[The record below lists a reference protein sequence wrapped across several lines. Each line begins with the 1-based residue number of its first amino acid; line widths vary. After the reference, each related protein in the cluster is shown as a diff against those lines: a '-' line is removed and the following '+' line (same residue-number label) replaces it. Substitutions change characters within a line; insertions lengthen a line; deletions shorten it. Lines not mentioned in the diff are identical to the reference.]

1 MAEGK
6 QPRAVQDQHDVDPDV
21 GSIVLIQDIDGRQRF
36 AVVMD
41 VEKHHTSSRTTSPRY
56 YVVMPNYTGRWVDQT
71 WRWVDR
77 RVIVDTAPSC
87 SRCQMSRW
95 YWLKE
100 GMVDC
105 EVCHPAD
112 VDWHDIWGLVASL
125 TDDIM
130 QDDPRFE
137 PVRAA
142 VQQCDE
148 AFAADNGVEFQKHFL
163 KLVWTVQDYQWN
175 PDSWAEEV

>member
-1 MAEGK
+1 MAEEK
-6 QPRAVQDQHDVDPDV
+6 QARAVQGQHDVDPDV
-21 GSIVLIQDIDGRQRF
+21 GSIVLIQDRDGRQRL
-36 AVVMD
+36 AMVMG
-41 VEKHHTSSRTTSPRY
+41 VEKPHTPSGAAIPWY
-56 YVVMPNYTGRWVDQT
+56 YVMPNYVGRWVN
-71 WRWVDR
+71 RH
-77 RVIVDTAPSC
+77 VIIDSAPSC
-87 SRCQMSRW
+87 SRCRMSRW

-125 TDDIM
+125 TDDIT

-148 AFAADNGVEFQKHFL
+148 AFAADNGAEFQKHFL

-175 PDSWAEEV
+175 PDSYAGGA